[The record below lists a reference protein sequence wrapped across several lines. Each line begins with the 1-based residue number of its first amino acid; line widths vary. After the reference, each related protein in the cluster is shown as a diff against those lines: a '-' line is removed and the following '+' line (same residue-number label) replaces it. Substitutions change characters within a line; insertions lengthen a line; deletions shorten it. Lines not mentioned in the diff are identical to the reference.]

1 MAFGC
6 LRVGI
11 RCRAALTTAIARK
24 CYNMAHLDKDTAA
37 TAVGFVASDVNKIFE
52 GIQEIHYLWGAPI
65 EAAAILA
72 LLATLV
78 GIYSLPGVGIVCAI
92 VPLQYYFGFRI
103 IKNKVANSANTNA
116 RYAIIQELL
125 PAMKLV
131 KYYAWERFFEK
142 EVRRR
147 GAGAAVTVR
156 CCVLLCCWL
165 LCTADQAAAVCFY
178 ALLSRLLLL
187 LLLPVMPV
195 MPDSDASDASDAGPV
210 PTCCFPMSPPP
221 ATGVGRAQEGAAPD
235 VLERRHQDHQRHHG
249 VRRAP
254 SGHLRRAGA
263 I

>member
-1 MAFGC
+1 MHTDADARCKAHVHSCGAWGTLAISYLHSLCLIRSVSLTSILHIPTGLALQRMAFGC

-92 VPLQYYFGFRI
+92 VPAQYYFGFRI

-131 KYYAWERFFEK
+131 KYYAWERFFER

-147 GAGAAVTVR
+147 GGGG
-156 CCVLLCCWL
+156 CCALLCCWL
-165 LCTADQAAAVCFY
+165 LCSGQQAAA
-178 ALLSRLLLL
+178 AE
-187 LLLPVMPV
+187 
-195 MPDSDASDASDAGPV
+195 
-210 PTCCFPMSPPP
+210 CCWS
-221 ATGVGRAQEGAAPD
+221 
-235 VLERRHQDHQRHHG
+235 
-249 VRRAP
+249 
-254 SGHLRRAGA
+254 RAGQLLMGSA
-263 I
+263 IRRINRRSAQSAACNCG